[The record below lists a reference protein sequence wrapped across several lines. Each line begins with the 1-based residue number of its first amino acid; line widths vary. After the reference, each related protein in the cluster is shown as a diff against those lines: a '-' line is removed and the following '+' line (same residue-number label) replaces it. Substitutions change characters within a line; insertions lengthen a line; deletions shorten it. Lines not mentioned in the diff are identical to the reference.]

1 MWISL
6 IFYQVF
12 HVLDFVKNS
21 TITLIFNI
29 GLERKYTQRLIHPV
43 TSQIKL
49 ATVLIIRYHLN
60 YQGLDSWFEN
70 GRRLEK

>member
-12 HVLDFVKNS
+12 HVLDFVQNS

-29 GLERKYTQRLIHPV
+29 GLERKYTKRLIHPV
-43 TSQIKL
+43 SSQIKL
-49 ATVLIIRYHLN
+49 DTILIIRYHLN
-60 YQGLDSWFEN
+60 YQGLDSWF
-70 GRRLEK
+70 